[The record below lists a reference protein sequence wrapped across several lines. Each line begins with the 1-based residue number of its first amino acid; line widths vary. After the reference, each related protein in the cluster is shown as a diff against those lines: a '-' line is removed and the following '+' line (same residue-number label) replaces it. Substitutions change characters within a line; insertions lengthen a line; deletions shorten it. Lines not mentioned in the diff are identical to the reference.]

1 MDRDYF
7 DQIAREIFQLKQL
20 MEQLEGENRE
30 LRQYL
35 DDLRTGQGIFV
46 EIAGSRFS
54 LEDGLFPKIPL
65 TTHMRAFSRDYPQ
78 SR

>member
-7 DQIAREIFQLKQL
+7 DQIAQEIFQLRQR

-54 LEDGLFPKIPL
+54 LEDGLFPKISL
-65 TTHMRAFSRDYPQ
+65 TMPMRAFSRGYLP